1 MFLMCEDVDT
11 SVCETAIE
19 MMSRLYDRKLL
30 TDVELAAVS
39 ELIFAVN
46 KTISTAVGLRIARE
60 DDFILRRLPSC
71 CGKISKAKLLASTR
85 ASRMRTRRKN

>member
-1 MFLMCEDVDT
+1 MWYRSSIRHNLRQERMFLMCEDVDI

-19 MMSRLYDRKLL
+19 MMSHLYDRKLL

-46 KTISTAVGLRIARE
+46 KTISTAVWRCITL
-60 DDFILRRLPSC
+60 D
-71 CGKISKAKLLASTR
+71 
-85 ASRMRTRRKN
+85 